1 MKGELRIRKDVIRR
15 KGSERSK
22 PGKSEPGE
30 RKAVVVSFINLK
42 GGVGKTTLCLTI
54 GEILSFAFGK
64 KVLLIDLDSQSNLS
78 SALVPSNDLGTYR
91 KKRGSIYHLFLN
103 LLNPEKYKHGWDV
116 DNAVI
121 KSCSNIQRNDNLNA
135 ILSLPELGQFDE
147 DLADALEKGGK
158 SPAASGLKITIEWRR
173 VLKSPLL
180 DLRSKYDYILVDC
193 PPSLSL
199 FTSNALVASDYY
211 VTPISPEY
219 LSIQG
224 LELIQSRLGRL
235 QQRVGS
241 KEMNVQFAGC
251 VINRIDIR
259 RKDHV
264 GLCENPIYSNRGRF
278 QPFRYW
284 VGDLKPMYIVTDY
297 YYPFANLGR
306 KWVSI
311 DEKYNY
317 EDRAFRNPEGVLNIP
332 DEAEHYSL
340 YDRLYKLTKE
350 FMERCR

>member
-1 MKGELRIRKDVIRR
+1 MQDELRVRKGVIRR
-15 KGSERSK
+15 KGSQERSNE
-22 PGKSEPGE
+22 PESEQ
-30 RKAVVVSFINLK
+30 KNATVVSFINLK

-54 GEILSFAFGK
+54 GEILAFALGK

-78 SALVPSNDLGTYR
+78 SALVPSNELGRYR
-91 KKRGSIYHLFLN
+91 ERRASIYHLFLN
-103 LLNPEKYKHGWDV
+103 LLNPDKHNQGWDV
-116 DNAVI
+116 SNAVVR
-121 KSCSNIQRNDNLNA
+121 SCSNIQQNNNLNA

-147 DLADALEKGGK
+147 DLADVLEKGGK
-158 SPAASGLKITIEWRR
+158 GPLGSGVKVTVEWRR
-173 VLKSPLL
+173 VLKRPLVEL
-180 DLRSKYDYILVDC
+180 KSRYDYILIDC

-211 VTPISPEY
+211 VTPVSPEY

-235 QQRVGS
+235 KQRVGA

-251 VINRIDIR
+251 IINRIDIR

-264 GLCENPIYSNRGRF
+264 KLCERDIYSNKGKF
-278 QPFRYW
+278 KPFRHW

-297 YYPFANLGR
+297 YFPTEEKGR

-311 DEKYNY
+311 DEKYDY
-317 EDRAFRNPEGVLNIP
+317 EERDFRNPEGVLNISSES
-332 DEAEHYSL
+332 DSYRL

-350 FMERCR
+350 FVERCK

>member
-1 MKGELRIRKDVIRR
+1 MQEELRIRKGVIRR
-15 KGSERSK
+15 KRKTDTHIESESK
-22 PGKSEPGE
+22 QQ
-30 RKAVVVSFINLK
+30 KAVVVSFINLK

-64 KVLLIDLDSQSNLS
+64 RVLLIDLDSQSNLS
-78 SALVPSNDLGTYR
+78 SALVPRQDLESYR
-91 KKRGSIYHLFLN
+91 KKKGSIYHLFLN
-103 LLNPEKYKHGWDV
+103 LLNPDKYTQGWDLK
-116 DNAVI
+116 NAVVT
-121 KSCSNIQRNDNLNA
+121 SCSNIQKNNNLNA

-147 DLADALEKGGK
+147 ELADALEKGGK
-158 SPAASGLKITIEWRR
+158 GPAGSGLKITIEWRK
-173 VLKSPLL
+173 VLNRPLL
-180 DLRSKYDYILVDC
+180 SLRSQYDYILIDC

-199 FTSNALVASDYY
+199 FTSNALVASDYF

-224 LELIQSRLGRL
+224 LELIQNRLGRL
-235 QQRVGS
+235 QQRVGT
-241 KEMNVQFAGC
+241 KEMNVRFAGC
-251 VINRIDIR
+251 IINRIDIR

-264 GLCENPIYSNRGRF
+264 EICRNPIYSNKGRF
-278 QPFRYW
+278 LPFRYW

-297 YYPFANLGR
+297 YYPSEKIGR

-317 EDRAFRNPEGVLNIP
+317 EERNFRNPDGVLNIP
-332 DEAEHYSL
+332 DETDYYDL

-350 FMERCR
+350 FMKRCR